1 MLFRRKPTLKQQYD
15 KKLLALM
22 ERKRDQWEQAKRME
36 DITLDA
42 DAETN
47 ARFKVAEKK
56 YFYLFKEARIRNL
69 KGRI

>member
-22 ERKRDQWEQAKRME
+22 ERERDQWEQAKRLE
-36 DITLDA
+36 EIALDVN
-42 DAETN
+42 EEMN
-47 ARFKVAEKK
+47 AQYKVAEKK

-69 KGRI
+69 KGRV